1 MGMGRNSSRVATRR
15 LAKDSKDSYR
25 EGGHEEEDD
34 DDDEWVEPGKKE
46 MRRRRDKNSP
56 RRNKSLKLKGDQ
68 YTDGTLT
75 PPTSY
80 SDLSLEERRSLL
92 TSACGVTLST
102 NKICLRPT
110 RCSAHSDHQ
119 RREVRRGY
127 FFPDI
132 FCKTYYLQIFLRC
145 VSSGWGARW
154 TRRWRRGTVT
164 TTRWRSERV

>member
-25 EGGHEEEDD
+25 EGGHEEEHD

-80 SDLSLEERRSLL
+80 ADLSLEERRSLL

-127 FFPDI
+127 FW
-132 FCKTYYLQIFLRC
+132 QILFTNDLSYSLGTFQS
-145 VSSGWGARW
+145 VS
-154 TRRWRRGTVT
+154 
-164 TTRWRSERV
+164 

>member
-46 MRRRRDKNSP
+46 MRRRRD
-56 RRNKSLKLKGDQ
+56 RSLKLKGDQ

-80 SDLSLEERRSLL
+80 SDLSLEERS
-92 TSACGVTLST
+92 G
-102 NKICLRPT
+102 LRVPPGPKG
-110 RCSAHSDHQ
+110 
-119 RREVRRGY
+119 EM
-127 FFPDI
+127 
-132 FCKTYYLQIFLRC
+132 
-145 VSSGWGARW
+145 
-154 TRRWRRGTVT
+154 
-164 TTRWRSERV
+164 

>member
-1 MGMGRNSSRVATRR
+1 MGRNSSRVATRR

-80 SDLSLEERRSLL
+80 ADLSLEERS
-92 TSACGVTLST
+92 G
-102 NKICLRPT
+102 LRVPPGPKG
-110 RCSAHSDHQ
+110 
-119 RREVRRGY
+119 EM
-127 FFPDI
+127 
-132 FCKTYYLQIFLRC
+132 
-145 VSSGWGARW
+145 
-154 TRRWRRGTVT
+154 
-164 TTRWRSERV
+164 